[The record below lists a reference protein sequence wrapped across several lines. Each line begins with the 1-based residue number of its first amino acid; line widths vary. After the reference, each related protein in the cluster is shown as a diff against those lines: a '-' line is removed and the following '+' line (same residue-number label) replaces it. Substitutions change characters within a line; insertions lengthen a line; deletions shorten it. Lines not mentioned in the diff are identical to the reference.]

1 MGPTTEPDSL
11 KSPFTLSQWLLVAVG
26 TGLSGFL
33 ASGGLQAGG
42 RTVSPLWITAGV
54 SMAFFVCYGWRAA
67 SAVVSGHLALGW
79 LTAPDRQMWATF
91 GLAAI
96 FAAEGWLA
104 SVAGYRNRRMTAG
117 WRCLAVAML
126 CAVPGALLATAVLT
140 FSGGIAADSSGSAA
154 LLIALSHAQGLV
166 AFGGL
171 TLHLLRRDFSLEKL
185 KHERNGALAGIAALA
200 AAGLAFQGFSNGFL
214 AAGSAALLPL
224 PLLVIA
230 AFQLSPAP
238 ASLLAALWCV
248 SVTALAYAG
257 MGPFAIDA
265 TGMDFAELG
274 VYNIVMVAV
283 IYLVAVESSG
293 LRKAEAIT
301 MARGYQEAKLHNLQ
315 ANLSPHFLFNT
326 LNVIR
331 ALVYADPAKADQAIT
346 SLASLL
352 RRSLRTSGVSLINL
366 GEELE
371 RIEVLLRLARLRYH
385 DRLQTH
391 IHVPDQLLETLVPP
405 MLLFNLVENA
415 ITHGIGS
422 LELGGMITIS
432 ARATRDQVHISIRNS
447 GTLDGNATRGNGTQD
462 ALQRLE
468 MLFGGRAKFSLSQMD
483 EKTVSADVDLPLSP
497 TYQL

>member
-1 MGPTTEPDSL
+1 
-11 KSPFTLSQWLLVAVG
+11 
-26 TGLSGFL
+26 
-33 ASGGLQAGG
+33 
-42 RTVSPLWITAGV
+42 
-54 SMAFFVCYGWRAA
+54 
-67 SAVVSGHLALGW
+67 
-79 LTAPDRQMWATF
+79 
-91 GLAAI
+91 
-96 FAAEGWLA
+96 
-104 SVAGYRNRRMTAG
+104 
-117 WRCLAVAML
+117 
-126 CAVPGALLATAVLT
+126 
-140 FSGGIAADSSGSAA
+140 
-154 LLIALSHAQGLV
+154 
-166 AFGGL
+166 
-171 TLHLLRRDFSLEKL
+171 
-185 KHERNGALAGIAALA
+185 
-200 AAGLAFQGFSNGFL
+200 
-214 AAGSAALLPL
+214 
-224 PLLVIA
+224 
-230 AFQLSPAP
+230 
-238 ASLLAALWCV
+238 
-248 SVTALAYAG
+248 
-257 MGPFAIDA
+257 
-265 TGMDFAELG
+265 MDFAELG

-468 MLFGGRAKFSLSQMD
+468 MLFGGKAKFSLSQMD